1 MFRKRRQ
8 LPGKIAIVAIVIVG
22 LAISFVVIDKFL
34 QPTLFAIARVKAVNL
49 ATEILNQTVQEK
61 LVNQRVQYQDIVQI
75 HKDDKGKIVLMQAD
89 TIKLNKI
96 SNEITLKVQETLR
109 NLDNESIGIPLG
121 QLLGIHLIAARG
133 PELNVR
139 MIPVGTVRVDIID
152 RFEGAGINQTRH
164 LIWLDL
170 SSEFQI
176 AIPLYNEIFNISTKV
191 PLVESIIIGDVPPAL
206 VTLPGGV
213 LGK

>member
-1 MFRKRRQ
+1 M
-8 LPGKIAIVAIVIVG
+8 
-22 LAISFVVIDKFL
+22 VIDKFL

>member
-1 MFRKRRQ
+1 MFRKKRQ
-8 LPGKIAIVAIVIVG
+8 LPVKLIIIALLTLG
-22 LAISFVVIDKFL
+22 LTVTFVLVDRIL
-34 QPTLFAIARVKAVNL
+34 QPTLFAFARVKAINL
-49 ATEILNQTVQEK
+49 ATEIINQTVREK
-61 LVNQRVQYQDIVQI
+61 LVDQQLEYREIVQI
-75 HKDDKGKIVLMQAD
+75 HKDAKGKIVLLQAD

-109 NLDNESIGIPLG
+109 NLDNESIDIPMG
-121 QLLGIHLIAARG
+121 QLLGVHLLAARG
-133 PELNVR
+133 PEFTVR

-176 AIPLYNEIFNISTKV
+176 AVPLYNEKFNVSTKV

-213 LGK
+213 LGR